1 MTEQAEP
8 TVTITRQAGYQFLVD
23 FGGALPTLLADEP
36 EPLGTDTGPSPNQL
50 LLAAVVNCLCASL
63 LFALGKFKQDPGS
76 LSATA
81 TARMGRNDA
90 KRLRML
96 GIDVNLRLGKDAA
109 GIEHLDRVLAQ
120 FEEFCTVSMSV
131 KQGIALSIHVEDMNR
146 RPLK

>member
-1 MTEQAEP
+1 VA
-8 TVTITRQAGYQFLVD
+8 
-23 FGGALPTLLADEP
+23 
-36 EPLGTDTGPSPNQL
+36 
-50 LLAAVVNCLCASL
+50 NCLCASL

-81 TARMGRNDA
+81 TARVGRNDA

-109 GIEHLDRVLAQ
+109 GVLAQ

-131 KQGIALSIHVEDMNR
+131 KQGIALSIHVEDVNSR
-146 RPLK
+146 SLK